1 MSGYPAL
8 PGATRA
14 QQGQARVTRSPLPV
28 PVRAAVLLPLA
39 SSHGRKGWWGL
50 KAEASAYLFNRSF
63 ISPLEGP
70 DPLALEQV
78 GTAVQN
84 EWPFGIGG

>member
-8 PGATRA
+8 PGATQA
-14 QQGQARVTRSPLPV
+14 QQGLARVTRSPLPV
-28 PVRAAVLLPLA
+28 PIRAAVLLPLA
-39 SSHGRKGWWGL
+39 SSNGRKGWWGL

-63 ISPLEGP
+63 ISPHEGP

-78 GTAVQN
+78 GMAVRN
-84 EWPFGIGG
+84 ERPFGIRG